1 MEAEFLLQH
10 REFSQIL
17 ADKRTRL
24 DVRWAERVESDSGE
38 RRARVDQLET
48 WGTNQNCGESFGTN
62 TNIQPVPSSA
72 RIDPPTLLTTVMAV
86 FYKRNDVGVSRPAY
100 GTASELLTE
109 HTSLECCLGLG
120 RLAGRIGRAGFGR

>member
-72 RIDPPTLLTTVMAV
+72 RIDPPTLLTAVMAL
-86 FYKRNDVGVSRPAY
+86 FYRETPLEYPGRVSNGDRI
-100 GTASELLTE
+100 ASEAHKSGML
-109 HTSLECCLGLG
+109 SGLG
-120 RLAGRIGRAGFGR
+120 RLPCRIGRASFRL